1 MPLDKPDDLLYK
13 IISTEKYEKT
23 HKKKINEVKKDLTI
37 QIEEIRTMH
46 IVVKGEIVWQSRIL
60 YRNKKD

>member
-1 MPLDKPDDLLYK
+1 MSLEEDDLLYK
-13 IISTEKYEKT
+13 VISTEKYEKT
-23 HKKKINEVKKDLTI
+23 HKKKINEIKKDHTI

-60 YRNKKD
+60 YKNKKI